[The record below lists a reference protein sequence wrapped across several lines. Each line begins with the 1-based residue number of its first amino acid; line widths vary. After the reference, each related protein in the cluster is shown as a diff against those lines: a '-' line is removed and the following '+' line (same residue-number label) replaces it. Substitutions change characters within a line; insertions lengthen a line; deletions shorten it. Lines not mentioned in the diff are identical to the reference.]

1 MGVVVGDGGLVSEF
15 HAMSSGA
22 RVKASG
28 CGAWTVSHVKC
39 HKSLLHEFTALMR
52 RLV

>member
-15 HAMSSGA
+15 HAMSSGV

-28 CGAWTVSHVKC
+28 CGAWTVMSNVTRVYC
-39 HKSLLHEFTALMR
+39 KSLLQVYVA
-52 RLV
+52 